1 MQHQAQGSFIIKH
14 TARIIAAS
22 FLALSPATGFAAL
35 ETYPESITN
44 AEAHAGAPAAWMP
57 AAASIV
63 KVAEAGSV
71 GANPYGLKF
80 YGTPANNQLIVR
92 SVSNA
97 NAYNGA
103 WGSVVTAGTNYTI
116 FDTKNRMS
124 SWVTTGNSATSFI
137 DTNGL
142 TAGTVV
148 KGLEKGLGM
157 NDTGAHTAIFEM
169 AVTVSNTANPYL
181 LRPTRIPDPTG
192 FSTDSTKYGT
202 GAGYPANA
210 TDAGIGSGP
219 AADNTFNSYKDAYDY
234 KLSVTYTTDKFPYTQ
249 LGYTYYW
256 GQADNVPPLD
266 KIQGM
271 SEFIL
276 LGGTGGSNPALTP
289 SGTDESGNVIVVGI
303 YSPQSYVY
311 TKNDGT
317 ALSNAAG
324 SQYGNGFASFNV
336 TGACDTLWAG
346 AAFQAG
352 TSLDAAMPNTITVE
366 ALGDISGGEG
376 ILVDSQNYTVTNAG
390 TITANAGAKKFN
402 IAGTENIAIL
412 FKGASYT
419 YSGAV
424 KNVLNNSGNITGPA
438 AGTAVKVLAGNT
450 DLTNTGTITGPA
462 CGIWLLSGANT
473 IANSGTI
480 TGGTNA
486 IRLGGGTTAITNT
499 GTINGNVTMDAGSGA
514 TLDVGTNNL
523 ALSGGGTYTQGAGT
537 TLKLTANSPTE
548 YGKVTAVGAAI
559 DPASSVNVT
568 VGDYIPN
575 NTSFKIVDTS
585 GAGIGKTPGAI
596 MSNSQ
601 VLAFSGSGSSGD
613 LIITATRAHPY
624 NTLAST
630 ANAGAVGMT
639 LEEIGAKATGDMLT
653 VLNTLDIMTSATQ
666 VSSSLESMHPDMSSG
681 AAQGARA
688 IANQFFSSVSSRIG
702 YARSGLTE
710 MGISTGDMFH
720 GTGVWFQGLGSH
732 AKQGTRKGIAGYQY
746 NTFGTTFGGD
756 KIFGDHVRL
765 GLAGGYGYADVNG
778 KTMGR
783 PRDSI
788 NSFQGIL
795 YGSYDSLSLGAARK
809 EGKYSEEAVRTQG
822 QNLWYVDG
830 MFGFTQNNYD
840 SRREIYLG
848 DMTRVA
854 NATHYAQQYATM
866 LETGYT
872 FVFKKT
878 KALQITPFAS
888 LTHSYLYMNRYS
900 ENGAE
905 ALNLTVDGKGYNELE
920 QGLGL
925 KLAYPLLSKKYGTF
939 IPTVRGAWLYD
950 YMGERY
956 ETTSSFTWGGPSF
969 VTTGARPA
977 QDGALL
983 GASIIFLNRGNLTL
997 TGNYD
1002 WELRDEFA
1010 SHTYYG
1016 TVRADF

>member
-1 MQHQAQGSFIIKH
+1 MP
-14 TARIIAAS
+14 TIAMVQV
-22 FLALSPATGFAAL
+22 G
-35 ETYPESITN
+35 
-44 AEAHAGAPAAWMP
+44 
-57 AAASIV
+57 
-63 KVAEAGSV
+63 EAGS
-71 GANPYGLKF
+71 AHATTYNLKF
-80 YGTPANNQLIVR
+80 YGAPADNQLIVR
-92 SVSNA
+92 SLSNA

-124 SWVTTGNSATSFI
+124 TWVTTGSSTTTFI
-137 DTNGL
+137 DNNGL

-157 NDTGAHTAIFEM
+157 NDTGTHSAIFEM

-181 LRPTRIPDPTG
+181 LRPTRIPDPAA
-192 FSTDSTKYGT
+192 FNADWTKYGT
-202 GAGYPANA
+202 GAPYPANA
-210 TDAGIGSGP
+210 TEAGIGTGA
-219 AADNTFNSYKDAYDY
+219 AADNTFASFKDAYDY

-276 LGGTGGSNPALTP
+276 LGGTGGSDPALTP
-289 SGTDESGNVIVVGI
+289 SGTDESGNVKVVGI
-303 YSPQSYVY
+303 YAPQSYVY

-317 ALSNAAG
+317 ALSDAAG

-346 AAFQAG
+346 AAFQTGA
-352 TSLDAAMPNTITVE
+352 SLDAASPNTITVG
-366 ALGDISGGEG
+366 ALGNVSGGQG

-390 TITANAGAKKFN
+390 TITANAATKKFN
-402 IAGTENIAIL
+402 LAGSEDIALL
-412 FKGASYT
+412 FKGASYS
-419 YSGAV
+419 YAGAV
-424 KNVLNNSGNITGPA
+424 KNVLNNSGTITGPA
-438 AGTAVKVLAGNT
+438 AGTAVKVLAGDT
-450 DLTNTGTITGPA
+450 DITNTGTITGPA
-462 CGIWLLSGANT
+462 YGIWLLSGANT
-473 IANSGTI
+473 ITNSGTI

-486 IRLGGGTTAITNT
+486 IRLGGGTTAIANT
-499 GTINGNVTMDAGSGA
+499 GTINGNVTLDAGSGA
-514 TLDVGTNNL
+514 ALDIGANNL
-523 ALSGGGTYTQGAGT
+523 ALSAGGTYTQGAGT
-537 TLKLTANSPTE
+537 TLKLTANSPTG
-548 YGKVTAVGAAI
+548 YGKVTAAGATI
-559 DPASSVNVT
+559 DPASSVTVT
-568 VGDYIPN
+568 VGDYIAN
-575 NTSFKIVDTS
+575 NTSFKVVDTS
-585 GAGIGKTPGAI
+585 GAGIGSAPGTVT
-596 MSNSQ
+596 SNSQ
-601 VLAFSGSGSSGD
+601 VLAFSGSGASGD
-613 LIITATRAHPY
+613 LVITATRAHPY

-630 ANAGAVGMT
+630 ANAGAAGAT

-653 VLNTLDIMTSATQ
+653 VLNTLDMMTSAAQ

-688 IANQFFSSVSSRIG
+688 IASQFFSSVSSRIG
-702 YARSGLTE
+702 YARSGLAET
-710 MGISTGDMFH
+710 GISTGDMFQ

-765 GLAGGYGYADVNG
+765 GAAGGYGYADVNG
-778 KTMGR
+778 KTIGR

-788 NSFQGIL
+788 NSFQGIV
-795 YGSYDSLSLGAARK
+795 YGSYDSLSLGAAREK
-809 EGKYSEEAVRTQG
+809 GKLSEEAVRTQG
-822 QNLWYVDG
+822 DNLWYVDG

-848 DMTRVA
+848 DITRVA

-878 KALQITPFAS
+878 GALQVTPFAS
-888 LTHSYLYMNRYS
+888 LQHSYLYMNRYS
-900 ENGAE
+900 EDGAD

-920 QGLGL
+920 QGIGL
-925 KLAYPLLSKKYGTF
+925 KLAYPLKSKKYGTL
-939 IPTVRGAWLYD
+939 IPTMRSAWLHD

-956 ETTSSFTWGGPSF
+956 ETTSSFAGGGPSF
-969 VTTGARPA
+969 VTSGARPA
-977 QDGALL
+977 QDGALF
-983 GASIIFLNRGNLTL
+983 GASLVFLNKGNLTL

-1002 WELRDEFA
+1002 WEMRDEFA